1 MLPEGEGGWPGNL
14 PCPRRAGC
22 NSLML
27 WSSRSKASCFAED
40 GLVCYEYNAMLL
52 TVLEM
57 CLLPNTLSAMPS
69 LSVVSG
75 HPLSVS
81 SEATGC
87 LSTSVGRGRSS
98 GPDPESQT
106 RRSLTLSPPGP
117 LPLLLRAWSPP
128 WLRTSVGT
136 RYLTECACRDPGG
149 LQVTTPTQT
158 DFCKKEMN
166 VLTQKSGGRSVFIYL
181 FGSVF
186 KHGSL

>member
-40 GLVCYEYNAMLL
+40 GLICYEYNAMLL

-117 LPLLLRAWSPP
+117 LASAPSLVSSMAQNLCW
-128 WLRTSVGT
+128 
-136 RYLTECACRDPGG
+136 DPIPDR
-149 LQVTTPTQT
+149 V
-158 DFCKKEMN
+158 C
-166 VLTQKSGGRSVFIYL
+166 VSGPGRFASDN
-181 FGSVF
+181 SN
-186 KHGSL
+186 SD